1 MNSGTLEAMRAD
13 LLEYSA
19 PFEDPAI
26 RWVLVHHGFSR
37 LLGTVELVPERL
49 RGGDIL
55 QLGAEPYLLTLC
67 LRRTC
72 TGRLTLANYFGT
84 ADRRGEQRLTNQRTG
99 EQLQLEYDL
108 FNVETEDFPYP
119 DASFDVVI
127 FSEIIEHLAI
137 NPVRALAEI
146 HRVLRPDGIVIVTT
160 PNHLA
165 LMRLE
170 GFLLGTREMVDRY
183 SPGFG
188 YGARHNREYFAE
200 ELRELLES
208 TGFVVEEIT
217 VRDLNETPPGK
228 RLRRAVW
235 SRVLNWYSN
244 HPRGEHIF
252 LRARRA
258 SCFRWIFPPGLFDN
272 MDFYVLV
279 RHPWLEMGVNDSIQC
294 AFGWYSL
301 ERTNSD
307 RTLRWTR
314 GTAQALLRSPERAS
328 AVCLDCYAPQVAA
341 AEPLPVRL
349 VVKRRRRSKD
359 APDVLYADE
368 VYRIE
373 RGTWRSIRVPCRIL
387 APGEEIEVDIS
398 PDPSALG
405 APALAMLPEKERG
418 LAVQRVWFE
427 TEPSKDAAAP
437 HRS

>member
-1 MNSGTLEAMRAD
+1 MNSDTIESIRAD
-13 LLEYSA
+13 LLDYTA

-26 RWVLVHHGFSR
+26 RSVLVQYGFSR
-37 LLGTVELVPERL
+37 LLGTVELVPEHL

-67 LRRTC
+67 LRRIC
-72 TGRLTLANYFGT
+72 TGRFTLANYFGT
-84 ADRRGEQRLTNQRTG
+84 TDRRGEQRLTNQRTG

-146 HRVLRPDGIVIVTT
+146 HRVLRPNGVVIVTT
-160 PNHLA
+160 PNHLS

-170 GFLLGTREMVDRY
+170 GFLLGTREFVDRY

-188 YGARHNREYFAE
+188 YGARHNREYFPE

-235 SRVLNWYSN
+235 SRVLSWYSN

-258 SCFRWIFPPGLFDN
+258 SRFRWIFPPGLFYN

-294 AFGWYSL
+294 GFGWYPL

-307 RTLRWTR
+307 RALRWTR
-314 GTAQALLRSPERAS
+314 GTAQALLRSPERGS
-328 AVCLDCYAPQVAA
+328 IVCLECFAPQVAA

-349 VVKRRRRSKD
+349 VVKRRRRSRD
-359 APDVLYADE
+359 DRDVVYADE
-368 VYRIE
+368 VHSIE
-373 RGTWRSIRVPCRIL
+373 RGTWRSIRVPCRV
-387 APGEEIEVDIS
+387 PTSGEEIQVDIS
-398 PDPSALG
+398 PDPSAVRS
-405 APALAMLPEKERG
+405 PAVALLPERERG
-418 LAVQRVWFE
+418 LAVHRVWFE
-427 TEPSKDAAAP
+427 NESAAASL
-437 HRS
+437 RS